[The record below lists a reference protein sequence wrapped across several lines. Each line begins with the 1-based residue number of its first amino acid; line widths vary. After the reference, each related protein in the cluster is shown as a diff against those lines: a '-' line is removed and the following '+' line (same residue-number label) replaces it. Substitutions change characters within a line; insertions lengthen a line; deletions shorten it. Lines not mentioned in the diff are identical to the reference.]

1 VAAPRLK
8 HDHLDQRES
17 RGVSPKVS
25 LETIRAHA
33 NDLSEQLNIQRK
45 KMYPPVAQKTLR
57 KFTSGEAAKLIGVAD
72 AYLRQ
77 LALEGKGPQTEVL
90 SNGRRMYSLEDIHAL
105 RAYLDDNGK
114 AGRRYIKHRSDGEHL
129 QVISCVNFKGGSAK
143 TTTAAHLAQYL
154 ALNGY
159 RVLALD
165 LDPQAS
171 LTALHGYQP
180 EFDVH
185 DNESIYASIRYDE
198 HARDPREIIR
208 HTYVPGLDI
217 IPANLEVMEFE
228 HDTPTALANRAP
240 GDPMFYERIGITLNE
255 VGASYDVVVIDCPPQ
270 LGYLTLSALSASTS
284 IVVTVHPQML
294 DVMSMS
300 QFLKMAS
307 DLLDVVKDAGGAAE
321 YDWFRYLVTRF
332 EPGDQPQTQMVS
344 FMRAMFGGFVCNN
357 PMVKSTA
364 ISDAGITKQTIY
376 EASRERFSK
385 STFDRA
391 IDAMNNV
398 NAEIEE
404 LIKMAWGRV

>member
-1 VAAPRLK
+1 VAVPQLK
-8 HDHLDQRES
+8 HDHVPQEES
-17 RGVSPKVS
+17 KGPSRKVS
-25 LETIRAHA
+25 LEIIRTHA
-33 NDLSEQLNIQRK
+33 NELSEQLNIQRK
-45 KMYPPVAQKTLR
+45 KMFPPVAQKTLR

-77 LALEGKGPQTEVL
+77 LALEGKGPQAEVL
-90 SNGRRMYSLEDIHAL
+90 SNGRRMYSLQDIHDL

-114 AGRRYIKHRSDGEHL
+114 ASRRYVKHRSAREHL

-159 RVLALD
+159 RVLAVD

-171 LTALHGYQP
+171 FTALHGFQP

-208 HTYVPGLDI
+208 HTYVAGLDI

-228 HDTPTALANRAP
+228 HDTPTALAKRSP
-240 GDPMFYERIGITLNE
+240 DDPMFFERIGIALNE
-255 VGASYDVVVIDCPPQ
+255 IENDYDIVVIDCPPQ

-284 IVVTVHPQML
+284 ILVTVHPQML

-307 DLLDVVKDAGGAAE
+307 DLLDVVRRAGGSAE

-332 EPGDQPQTQMVS
+332 EPGDSPQSQMVE
-344 FMRAMFGGFVCNN
+344 FMRDMFGEFVCEHA
-357 PMVKSTA
+357 MVKSTA

-391 IDAMNNV
+391 IEAMNNV
-398 NAEIEE
+398 NSEIEH
-404 LIKMAWGRV
+404 LINEAWGRG

>member
-1 VAAPRLK
+1 VAVPQLK
-8 HDHLDQRES
+8 HEVAPQEA
-17 RGVSPKVS
+17 RGPGRKVS
-25 LETIRAHA
+25 LETIKAHA
-33 NDLSEQLNIQRK
+33 NELSEQLNIQRK
-45 KMYPPVAQKTLR
+45 KMFPPVAQKTLR

-77 LALEGKGPQTEVL
+77 LALEGKGPQAEVR
-90 SNGRRMYSLEDIHAL
+90 SNGRRMYTLQDIHDL

-114 AGRRYIKHRSDGEHL
+114 AGRRYVKHRAAGEHL

-154 ALNGY
+154 AFQGY
-159 RVLALD
+159 RVLAVD

-171 LTALHGYQP
+171 LTALHGFQP

-198 HARDPREIIR
+198 HSRDPREIIR
-208 HTYVPGLDI
+208 RTYIPGLDI
-217 IPANLEVMEFE
+217 VPANLEVMEFE
-228 HDTPTALANRAP
+228 HDTPRALANREP
-240 GDPMFYERIGITLNE
+240 GDPMFFERIGIVLSE
-255 VGASYDVVVIDCPPQ
+255 VESNYDVVVIDCPPQ

-300 QFLKMAS
+300 QFLNMAS
-307 DLLDVVKDAGGAAE
+307 DLLSVVRDAGGAAE

-332 EPGDQPQTQMVS
+332 ETSDLPQAQMVE
-344 FMRAMFGGFVCNN
+344 FMRAMFGEFVCDNA
-357 PMVKSTA
+357 MVKSTA

-376 EASRERFSK
+376 EAERDRFSR

-391 IDAMNNV
+391 IDAMNSV
-398 NAEIEE
+398 NAEIEQ
-404 LIKMAWGRV
+404 LINKAWGRV

>member
-1 VAAPRLK
+1 MALPQIKPAHTPVKGSEP
-8 HDHLDQRES
+8 S
-17 RGVSPKVS
+17 RKVS

-33 NDLSEQLNIQRK
+33 NELSEQLNIQRR
-45 KMYPPVAQKTLR
+45 KMFPPLAQKVLR

-77 LALEGKGPQTEVL
+77 LSLDGKGPQAEVRG
-90 SNGRRMYSLEDIHAL
+90 NGRRMYTLQDIHDL
-105 RAYLDDNGK
+105 RAYLDDHGK
-114 AGRRYIKHRSDGEHL
+114 AGRRYVKHRSEGEHL

-154 ALNGY
+154 AFHGY
-159 RVLALD
+159 RVLAVD

-171 LTALHGYQP
+171 LTALHGFQP

-198 HARDPREIIR
+198 HSRDPREIIR
-208 HTYVPGLDI
+208 QTYIPGLDI
-217 IPANLEVMEFE
+217 VPANLEVMEFE
-228 HDTPTALANRAP
+228 HDTPRALASRTP
-240 GDPMFYERIGITLNE
+240 DEPMFFERIGIVLSE
-255 VGASYDVVVIDCPPQ
+255 VESDYDIVVVDCPPQ

-307 DLLDVVKDAGGAAE
+307 DLLNVVRDAGGAAE
-321 YDWFRYLVTRF
+321 YDWFRYLVTRY
-332 EPGDQPQTQMVS
+332 ETSDLPQAQMVE
-344 FMRAMFGGFVCNN
+344 FMRAMFGEFVCKNA
-357 PMVKSTA
+357 MVKSTA

-376 EASRERFSK
+376 EAERERFSRT
-385 STFDRA
+385 TFDRA
-391 IDAMNNV
+391 VDAMNNV
-398 NAEIEE
+398 NAELEQ
-404 LIKMAWGRV
+404 LINIAWGRV

>member
-1 VAAPRLK
+1 VTATQLTRAESPEDMQAPPR
-8 HDHLDQRES
+8 
-17 RGVSPKVS
+17 KVS
-25 LETIRAHA
+25 LETIRTHA
-33 NDLSEQLNIQRK
+33 SELSEQLNIQRR
-45 KMYPPVAQKTLR
+45 KMFPPVAQKTLR
-57 KFTSGEAAKLIGVAD
+57 RFTSGEAAKLIGVAD

-77 LALEGKGPQTEVL
+77 LSLEGKGPQAEVL
-90 SNGRRMYSLEDIHAL
+90 PNGRRQYSLDDIHAL
-105 RAYLDDNGK
+105 RVYLDDHGK
-114 AGRRYIKHRSDGEHL
+114 TARRYVKHRSAGEHL

-159 RVLALD
+159 RVLAVD

-171 LTALHGYQP
+171 LTALHGFQP

-185 DNESIYASIRYDE
+185 ENESIYASIRYDDRS
-198 HARDPREIIR
+198 RDPREIIR
-208 HTYVPGLDI
+208 KTYVPGLDI

-228 HDTPTALANRAP
+228 HDTPTALARRTP
-240 GDPMFYERIGITLNE
+240 GDPMFFERIGIALSE
-255 VGASYDVVVIDCPPQ
+255 VADDYDVVVIDCPPQ

-284 IVVTVHPQML
+284 LVVTVHPQML

-307 DLLDVVKDAGGAAE
+307 DLLDVVRDAGGTAE

-332 EPGDQPQTQMVS
+332 EPSDQPQGQMVA
-344 FMRAMFGGFVCNN
+344 FMREMFGGFICNN
-357 PMVKSTA
+357 AMVKSTA

-376 EASRERFSK
+376 EANRDRFSK

-391 IDAMNNV
+391 IEAMNNV
-398 NAEIEE
+398 NSEIED
-404 LIKMAWGRV
+404 LIKKAWGRV